1 MSPRVEEAVGV
12 VSEVAPR
19 AVDSMKC
26 VRAQCSWCV
35 PAHVSFSL
43 CPGPAA
49 YGGMWSWE
57 GCIVTS
63 EHH

>member
-1 MSPRVEEAVGV
+1 M

-35 PAHVSFSL
+35 PAHMSFSL